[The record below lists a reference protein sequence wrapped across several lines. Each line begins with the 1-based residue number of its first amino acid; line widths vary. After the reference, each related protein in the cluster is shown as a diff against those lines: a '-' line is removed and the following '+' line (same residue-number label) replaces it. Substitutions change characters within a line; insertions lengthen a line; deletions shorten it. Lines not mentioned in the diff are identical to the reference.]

1 MMMQSNQMFSY
12 VQVTISG
19 KMCPQTGM
27 GKSVFLME
35 DIGDGE
41 GGKDCSVSTVM
52 CSVEELALTHYRRN
66 GFDQGNSTVGLGL
79 FYSKIT
85 VRVKKLFTYQFT

>member
-1 MMMQSNQMFSY
+1 
-12 VQVTISG
+12 
-19 KMCPQTGM
+19 MCPQTGM

-41 GGKDCSVSTVM
+41 GGEDCSVSTVM

-66 GFDQGNSTVGLGL
+66 GFDQGNSTVGLGI
-79 FYSKIT
+79 FCSKIT
-85 VRVKKLFTYQFT
+85 VGISKETVY